1 MTVTVGVVSPYSAQ
15 VSEIRRRLG
24 KKYDDHDN
32 FKVHVRSI
40 DGFQGG
46 EDDIVIISTVRS
58 NQRGSIGFTSSPRR
72 INVALTRARYGY
84 DSISGILERFLHLHK
99 YWKFLSSFM

>member
-1 MTVTVGVVSPYSAQ
+1 MKVTVGVVSPYSAQ
-15 VSEIRRRLG
+15 VSEIQRRLG
-24 KKYDDHDN
+24 KKYDDNDS
-32 FKVHVRSI
+32 FKVHIRTI

-58 NQRGSIGFTSSPRR
+58 NQRGSLGFTSSPRR

-84 DSISGILERFLHLHK
+84 NFMIVIIE
-99 YWKFLSSFM
+99 SF